1 MTPPCWIDG
10 MPAETLPA
18 TDRGLQ
24 YGDGLFETLAL
35 RTGRIALLEYHLD
48 RLKEGCER
56 LGMAMPDRDLLR
68 REFSTAAA
76 GRRADV
82 VLKLML
88 TRGSGG
94 RGYRPPPEAKPR
106 RILSLHPW
114 PDHPAEWAEQGI
126 RLRLC
131 RTRLAHQPQLAGI
144 KHLNRLEQVLARA
157 EWDEADGFQ
166 EGLMLDLEGAVVE
179 GTMSNV
185 FASPREGVLITPDLS
200 RCGVAGVMRRH
211 LLESAR
217 RAGIDVQVRALGL
230 PELQDCPE
238 IFLSNSLMGVWP
250 VAEFEGRRHTVGA
263 MGRLARAWAEA
274 A

>member
-10 MPAETLPA
+10 VPAEALPA

-35 RTGRIALLEYHLD
+35 RAGRIVLLKQHLD
-48 RLKEGCER
+48 RLQEGCER
-56 LGMAMPDRDLLR
+56 LGMAMPDRELLR
-68 REFSTAAA
+68 RELSAAA
-76 GRRADV
+76 SDQSDA

-94 RGYRPPPEAKPR
+94 RGYRPPSEAKPR
-106 RILSLHPW
+106 RILFLHPW
-114 PDHPAEWAEQGI
+114 PSYPAAWGEQGI
-126 RLRLC
+126 RLHLC

-166 EGLMLDLEGAVVE
+166 EGLMLDLDGAVVE

-185 FASPREGVLITPDLS
+185 FASPR
-200 RCGVAGVMRRH
+200 
-211 LLESAR
+211 
-217 RAGIDVQVRALGL
+217 RA
-230 PELQDCPE
+230 C
-238 IFLSNSLMGVWP
+238 
-250 VAEFEGRRHTVGA
+250 
-263 MGRLARAWAEA
+263 
-274 A
+274 

>member
-1 MTPPCWIDG
+1 MPPCWVDG
-10 MPAETLPA
+10 VPTETLPA

-35 RTGRIALLEYHLD
+35 RAGRITLLDHHLD
-48 RLKEGCER
+48 RLKEGCRR
-56 LGMAMPDRDLLR
+56 LGMALTDRDLLR
-68 REFSTAAA
+68 QELSSAVGDQSDAA
-76 GRRADV
+76 
-82 VLKLML
+82 LKLVL

-106 RILSLHPW
+106 RILSVHPW
-114 PDHPAEWAEQGI
+114 PNYPAEWGEQGV

-157 EWDEADGFQ
+157 EWHEADGFQ
-166 EGLMLDLEGAVVE
+166 EGLMLDLDGAVVE

-217 RAGIDVQVRALGL
+217 SAGVEMQVRALSL
-230 PELQDCPE
+230 AEFQDCPD
-238 IFLSNSLMGVWP
+238 IFLSNCLIGVWP
-250 VAEFEGRRHTVGA
+250 VAEFEGRRYSVGP
-263 MGRLARAWAEA
+263 MGRLARSWAEA